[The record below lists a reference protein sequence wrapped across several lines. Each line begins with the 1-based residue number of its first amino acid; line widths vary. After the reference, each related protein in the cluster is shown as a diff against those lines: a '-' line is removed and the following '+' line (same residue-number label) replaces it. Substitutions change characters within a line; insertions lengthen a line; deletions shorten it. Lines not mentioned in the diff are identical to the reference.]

1 MVFAPEIFYTIHP
14 SWKNHDATPAGW
26 GLLSKMTQDDN
37 RVQFARCS
45 VVIVRVVVCA
55 EWLRW
60 LPPDA
65 ASSPCSAHPG
75 LWQCT
80 AALAQ
85 QLLLHLLY
93 CNFAFWNHSVTYIDV
108 CLDLFIKMVGSGYPV
123 FQVFSLTS
131 LGLGNNSYTHK
142 PDFIELFGNL
152 KMFTIAM
159 LFTIRR
165 FWLKYK
171 WVEQWKKLQIVHYLD
186 VPYLKVWLYCF
197 C

>member
-1 MVFAPEIFYTIHP
+1 MGSVNKKKLFSHLELFNQCTHLA
-14 SWKNHDATPAGW
+14 KNPDATPAGW

-80 AALAQ
+80 AAHGPTVVSSVIIYTSLIITALFLWLDLQRPEVVQNGVQ
-85 QLLLHLLY
+85 QGHQDKVKARYLHLQIL
-93 CNFAFWNHSVTYIDV
+93 
-108 CLDLFIKMVGSGYPV
+108 CL
-123 FQVFSLTS
+123 Q
-131 LGLGNNSYTHK
+131 
-142 PDFIELFGNL
+142 
-152 KMFTIAM
+152 
-159 LFTIRR
+159 
-165 FWLKYK
+165 
-171 WVEQWKKLQIVHYLD
+171 
-186 VPYLKVWLYCF
+186 
-197 C
+197 